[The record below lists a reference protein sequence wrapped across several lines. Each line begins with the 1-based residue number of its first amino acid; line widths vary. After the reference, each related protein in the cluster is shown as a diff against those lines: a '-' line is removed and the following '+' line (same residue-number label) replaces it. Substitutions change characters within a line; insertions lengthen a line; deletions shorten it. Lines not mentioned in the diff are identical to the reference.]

1 MGMRIS
7 ILTICPE
14 EFESFWRA
22 HVIRRA
28 QELGLLE
35 LDVVDMKTYAG
46 GSYRHIDDS
55 PFGGGNGLILRCQPV
70 LDAVAAVC
78 GDGARVIAL
87 APIGTPYRQE
97 IAERLA
103 EEKHLV
109 LICGHYEGMDARI
122 YNHVDEILSV
132 GDYVLS
138 GGELPAMVIADSV
151 ARLLPG
157 NLKAGSAEEE
167 SFSRWCDVAR
177 NEPSITDKRN
187 AREAADAEQ
196 GSSGERTDGNR
207 RGRLLEYPQ
216 YTQPA
221 DFRGEKVP
229 EVLLSGNHEA
239 IRRWREEEAL
249 RVTRERRPDL
259 L

>member
-1 MGMRIS
+1 MKIS

-14 EFESFWRA
+14 EFESFRRA

-35 LDVVDMKTYAG
+35 LDVVDMKTYAD

-70 LDAVAAVC
+70 LDAVAAVQEE
-78 GDGARVIAL
+78 GARVIAL

-103 EEKHLV
+103 EEKQLV

-151 ARLLPG
+151 TRLLPG

-167 SFSRWCDVAR
+167 SFSAWRRTTPD
-177 NEPSITDKRN
+177 
-187 AREAADAEQ
+187 EAL
-196 GSSGERTDGNR
+196 
-207 RGRLLEYPQ
+207 RLLEYPQ

-221 DFRGEKVP
+221 DYRGEKVP

-249 RVTRERRPDL
+249 RVTRDRRPDL